1 MQYMVSVVK
10 RKKGN
15 GTFYYLKHS
24 TSTRQKEIYL
34 GKQIPDDLEERK
46 KRFLL
51 DFYREEWIPKL
62 EIIHKSYKD
71 EIKRTPKQT
80 IRQNIEAFEVLFT
93 YNTQRIEGSTLTFRD
108 TADLLVHGI
117 TPSRKPEQD
126 MIEAKLHHQVFSEM
140 LKQEKPLSLKTVNYW
155 HTKMFNKTKPQFA
168 GQVREYAVYVTSSR
182 AKFPKW
188 EDVLK
193 LLDDFF
199 SWYKNIRGKIN
210 PVEIAGLAHIRFTTI
225 HPYGD
230 GNGRIARLITNYILD
245 NFGYPL
251 LDIKFTDRMPYYR
264 AQEKAQLQ
272 NNEVYFLQW
281 FIKYYNN
288 SNRMFW

>member
-1 MQYMVSVVK
+1 MVSVVK

-15 GTFYYLKHS
+15 STFYYLKHS

-34 GKQIPDDLEERK
+34 GKKIPSDLEERK

-51 DFYREEWIPKL
+51 EFYREEWISKL
-62 EIIHKSYKD
+62 EIIHNSYKD
-71 EIKRTPKQT
+71 EIKRTPKQA
-80 IRQNIEAFEVLFT
+80 IHKNIEAFEVLFT
-93 YNTQRIEGSTLTFRD
+93 YNTQKIEGSTLTFRD
-108 TADLLVHGI
+108 TVDLLVHGI

-126 MIEAKLHHQVFSEM
+126 MVETKLHQQVFNEM
-140 LKQEKPLSLKTVNYW
+140 LKREKSLSLKTINYW
-155 HTKMFNKTKPQFA
+155 HAKMFNKTKPQFA
-168 GQVREYAVYVTSSR
+168 GQIREYAVYVKGSR

-281 FIKYYNN
+281 FIKYYLA
-288 SNRMFW
+288 SNRRFW

>member
-1 MQYMVSVVK
+1 MVSVVK

-15 GTFYYLKHS
+15 STFYYLKHN
-24 TSTRQKEIYL
+24 TSTKQKEIYL
-34 GKQIPDDLEERK
+34 GKKIPDDLEERK

-62 EIIHKSYKD
+62 EIIHKIYQD
-71 EIKRTPKQT
+71 EIKRTPKQA
-80 IRQNIEAFEVLFT
+80 IRKNIEAFEVLFT

-108 TADLLVHGI
+108 TVDLLVHGI

-126 MIEAKLHHQVFSEM
+126 MVEAKLHQQVFNEM
-140 LKQEKPLSLKTVNYW
+140 LKREKSLSLKTVNYW

-168 GQVREYAVYVTSSR
+168 GQIREYAIYVKGSR

-199 SWYKNIRGKIN
+199 VWYKKIREKIN

-225 HPYGD
+225 HPYCD

-281 FIKYYNN
+281 FIKYYLN
-288 SNRMFW
+288 SHRKFW